1 MHKTCLLFKFCVA
14 EALRLSRKA
23 LCADNKYFHS
33 LKLFKLMTLI
43 FILYVIKIF
52 LIGN

>member
-43 FILYVIKIF
+43 FYTLCDKNF